1 MGERRWDTGAAAPGK
16 SYGEAICSA
25 ARPAS
30 CDVFS
35 AKALS
40 AHLHT
45 GGSGMHRP
53 PVYRMRQKTH

>member
-40 AHLHT
+40 AVRVDCRSEWT
-45 GGSGMHRP
+45 GAAVGR
-53 PVYRMRQKTH
+53 